1 MSRIDLRGN
10 TALVTGASA
19 GIGEAYAEGLAA
31 RGCDLVLV
39 ARRRERL
46 EELGARL
53 STEHGVRCHVIAV
66 DLGEAD
72 AARYVWSQT
81 EDLGLQID
89 VLVNNAGF
97 ATYGRIDDI
106 EAARD
111 RSQVLVNSASMVDLC
126 HAFVPGMIERRHG
139 VVLNLSSIAAFQAVP
154 FMAVYGATKAFNL
167 SYTEALWRETRG
179 TGVRVMAVCP
189 GATATEFFDVV
200 GNDEETLFGKPIPA
214 SAVVDASIKA
224 LDRDR
229 PSMVVGTF
237 NRVTTWLPRFLPRK
251 AVLAVA
257 ARQTAP
263 SASTVVNP
271 RTPIA
276 VVSSHGGQGAA

>member
-1 MSRIDLRGN
+1 MSTIDLRGN

-39 ARRRERL
+39 ARRRQRL
-46 EELGARL
+46 EELAGRL
-53 STEHGVRCHVIAV
+53 TAEYGVRCHVIAV
-66 DLGEAD
+66 DLGDAD
-72 AARYVWSQT
+72 AASYVLDKT
-81 EDLGLQID
+81 RRFGIEVD

-97 ATYGRIDDI
+97 ATYGRIDDVA
-106 EAARD
+106 AARD

-139 VVLNLSSIAAFQAVP
+139 IVLNLSSIAAFQAVP

-167 SYTEALWRETRG
+167 SFTEALWRETRG

-214 SAVVDASIKA
+214 SAVVDASIRA
-224 LDRDR
+224 LRRDR

-237 NRVTTWLPRFLPRK
+237 NRVTTWLPRLLPRK

-263 SASTVVNP
+263 SASTVVSP

-276 VVSSHGGQGAA
+276 VVATQHDRGAA

>member
-1 MSRIDLRGN
+1 MNTIDLRGK

-19 GIGEAYAEGLAA
+19 GIGQAYAEGLAA

-39 ARRRERL
+39 ARRRQRL
-46 EELGARL
+46 EDLGQRL
-53 STEHGVRCHVIAV
+53 MAEHDIRCHVIAV

-72 AARYVWSQT
+72 AASHLRDEVQ
-81 EDLGLQID
+81 GLEID

-97 ATYGRIDDI
+97 ATYGRIDDV

-126 HAFVPGMIERRHG
+126 HAFIPDMIKRRNG
-139 VVLNLSSIAAFQAVP
+139 IVLNLSSIAAFQAVP

-200 GNDEETLFGKPIPA
+200 GNDEETLFGKPIAA

-224 LDRDR
+224 LRRDR

-237 NRVTTWLPRFLPRK
+237 NRLTTWLPRLLPRK

-271 RTPIA
+271 RRPIT
-276 VVSSHGGQGAA
+276 VVSAVKDRGAA

>member
-1 MSRIDLRGN
+1 MSMIDLRGK

-19 GIGEAYAEGLAA
+19 GIGQAYAEGLAA

-39 ARRRERL
+39 ARRRQRL
-46 EELGARL
+46 EDLGQRL
-53 STEHGVRCHVIAV
+53 RAEHGIRCHVLAV

-72 AARYVWSQT
+72 SASYLSKEVQR
-81 EDLGLQID
+81 LGLEID

-106 EAARD
+106 EAGRD

-126 HAFVPGMIERRHG
+126 HAFIPAMIKRRQG
-139 VVLNLSSIAAFQAVP
+139 IVLNLSSIAAFQAVP

-189 GATATEFFDVV
+189 GATATEFFEIV

-224 LDRDR
+224 LRRDR
-229 PSMVVGTF
+229 PSMVVGAA
-237 NRVTTWLPRFLPRK
+237 NRMTTWLPRFLSRK

-257 ARQTAP
+257 AHQTAP

-271 RTPIA
+271 RAPIS
-276 VVSSHGGQGAA
+276 VVSSLEDRSAV